1 MTSFIL
7 RILFSGL
14 MVFVP
19 NEDGTEVTVL
29 LLNVDHGYHT
39 SDGLQMP
46 HHKPLLL
53 ARAGSCTGQCPTRD
67 SEIAQYIYRD
77 QTASVRL
84 DSIEEALTS
93 AGGGGGWVLS
103 NSELSVQKGSSS
115 APNLPA
121 LVIQKNVR
129 GTSNGVPLAIPT
141 SSAEREDFSWVANL
155 KELCPSCNVDPAVLA
170 TDPNDLV
177 VARFRLRSG
186 KVFTY
191 TVARITDKVTPVN
204 FKRLDGTGNAAS
216 YSQAVASWVAADINI
231 SGTDVQIVEDKFDG
245 GTGRSM
251 KLTPDANGKVEVA
264 VLNLPPFVPPSS
276 PDNNAPEVGKHFQL
290 FYDIAQ
296 NAPTQPARFVPR
308 AGALPGAT
316 IPNVDWTDVH
326 PQTAVASELLN
337 KLRLDVGRTVYERVL
352 CPPSQDPLP

>member
-53 ARAGSCTGQCPTRD
+53 ARAGSCTGQCPKRD
-67 SEIAQYIYRD
+67 SAIASYVYRD
-77 QTASVRL
+77 QSSSVAL
-84 DSIEEALTS
+84 DSLEEAL
-93 AGGGGGWVLS
+93 AGGGGWVLA
-103 NSELSVQKGSSS
+103 NSDLSVQKGSSS
-115 APNLPA
+115 AANLPA

-129 GTSNGVPLAIPT
+129 GTANGVPLAIPT

-155 KELCPSCNVDPAVLA
+155 KELCPTCSVDPDVLA

-177 VARFRLRSG
+177 VARFRIRNG
-186 KVFTY
+186 KLFTY

-204 FKRLDGTGNAAS
+204 FKRLDGTGTASS
-216 YSQAVASWVAADINI
+216 YSQAVASWVAADINV
-231 SGTDVQIVEDKFDG
+231 SGTDVEIVEDKFDG
-245 GTGRSM
+245 SAGRSM
-251 KLTPDANGKVEVA
+251 KLVPDANGKVEVA
-264 VLNLPPFVPPSS
+264 VLNLPPFVPPAS
-276 PDNNAPEVGKHFQL
+276 PDNNAPEVGKHFQI
-290 FYDIAQ
+290 FYDTAE
-296 NAPTQPARFVPR
+296 NAPSQAARFVPR
-308 AGALPGAT
+308 AGKLAGAT
-316 IPNVDWTDVH
+316 IPDVDWSYVH
-326 PQTAVASELLN
+326 PQSAVASELLN

-352 CPPSQDPLP
+352 CPPSQNPLP